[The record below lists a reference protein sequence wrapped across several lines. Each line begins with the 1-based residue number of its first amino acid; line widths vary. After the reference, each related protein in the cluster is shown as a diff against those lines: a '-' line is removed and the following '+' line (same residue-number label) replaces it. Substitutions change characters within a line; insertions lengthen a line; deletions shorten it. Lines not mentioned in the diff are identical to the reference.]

1 MFFEGIWVIVLGTV
15 ASILVI
21 VGWIPQIIRGY
32 KTKSLSDVSYY
43 LMTLISAGSVLWIF
57 YGIEINDKI
66 IVGVNIAI
74 LIFNLTLFGM
84 KVRYS
89 KNKLS
94 ALCRAL

>member
-1 MFFEGIWVIVLGTV
+1 VFFEGIWVIVLGTV
-15 ASILVI
+15 ASVLVI

-43 LMTLISAGSVLWIF
+43 LMALISAGSVLWIL
-57 YGIEINDKI
+57 YGIAIDDEI

-84 KVRYS
+84 KVKYS
-89 KNKLS
+89 KK
-94 ALCRAL
+94 

>member
-15 ASILVI
+15 ASVLVT

-66 IVGVNIAI
+66 IIGVNIAI

-84 KVRYS
+84 KVMYS
-89 KNKLS
+89 KK
-94 ALCRAL
+94 

>member
-15 ASILVI
+15 ASVLVT
-21 VGWIPQIIRGY
+21 VGWIPQIVRGY

-57 YGIEINDKI
+57 YGNEIDDKI
-66 IVGVNIAI
+66 IIVVNIVI

-84 KVRYS
+84 KVKYS
-89 KNKLS
+89 KK
-94 ALCRAL
+94 

>member
-1 MFFEGIWVIVLGTV
+1 MVT
-15 ASILVI
+15 

-43 LMTLISAGSVLWIF
+43 LMILISTGSVLWIF

-74 LIFNLTLFGM
+74 LIFNLTLLCM
-84 KVRYS
+84 KIRYS
-89 KNKLS
+89 RK
-94 ALCRAL
+94 

>member
-1 MFFEGIWVIVLGTV
+1 MFFGGIGVIVLGTV
-15 ASILVI
+15 ASVLVT

-32 KTKSLSDVSYY
+32 KTKSLSDISYY
-43 LMTLISAGSVLWIF
+43 LMTLISAGSILWIF

-66 IVGVNIAI
+66 IIGVNIAI

-89 KNKLS
+89 KK
-94 ALCRAL
+94 

>member
-1 MFFEGIWVIVLGTV
+1 MFFEGIWVIVLGTI
-15 ASILVI
+15 ASVLVT

-32 KTKSLSDVSYY
+32 KTKSLADVSYY

-66 IVGVNIAI
+66 IIGVNISI
-74 LIFNLTLFGM
+74 LIFNLTLLSM

-89 KNKLS
+89 KK
-94 ALCRAL
+94 

>member
-15 ASILVI
+15 ASALVT

-66 IVGVNIAI
+66 IIGVNIAI
-74 LIFNLTLFGM
+74 FIFNLTLFGM

-89 KNKLS
+89 KK
-94 ALCRAL
+94 

>member
-1 MFFEGIWVIVLGTV
+1 MFFEGIWVIVLGTI
-15 ASILVI
+15 ASVLVT

-57 YGIEINDKI
+57 YGNEINDKI
-66 IVGVNIAI
+66 IIGVNIAI

-84 KVRYS
+84 KVKYS
-89 KNKLS
+89 KN
-94 ALCRAL
+94 

>member
-1 MFFEGIWVIVLGTV
+1 VFFEGIWVIVLGTA
-15 ASILVI
+15 ASVLVT

-43 LMTLISAGSVLWIF
+43 LMSLISAGSVLWIF
-57 YGIEINDKI
+57 YGVEISDMI

-74 LIFNLTLFGM
+74 LIFNLVLFGM

-89 KNKLS
+89 KK
-94 ALCRAL
+94 